1 MAPSTFAS
9 AAASSSQNHAGARD
23 GASEWARRNGA
34 TQTFRRPSGA
44 NPLSNMN
51 PPSDGPA
58 AANPSPR

>member
-51 PPSDGPA
+51 PP
-58 AANPSPR
+58 